1 MWLQA
6 KFGLVNGQIKFLSAE
21 GKGLSR
27 RSKKYLLSALEIGT
41 NKICMLVAEYDSEE
55 GLRLLGVGQSP
66 SRGILKGNII
76 HASLAQKDVQ
86 TALAQAEKMSGE
98 AIRRVTLNVAGPG
111 LQFQHVRRSI
121 PIHPPQRTIHAE
133 DIETLKHQVRSV
145 QIPPDH
151 KILHFLQH
159 RFFVDGGEPVDR
171 PEGKPA
177 EELGMEATIV
187 HMPSSLLEH
196 RLHLMKTVELE
207 VAHLLPNGIATALSV
222 TTGAHR
228 QGGVLVIDIGGG
240 TTDYALFHQGKLLA
254 VGSVPVGG
262 NHVTLD
268 LAAFLNIEIPYAEIC
283 KKKYAHSIL
292 SPRSPDQIVEESL
305 GPQNRRIR
313 FRLGSVR
320 RVVEARLEEIFQIVR
335 ELLAEQ
341 KLDYAYRSQG
351 IILAGGCAR
360 IEGLTQ
366 LAERVFGTP
375 AQVGSIHGFP
385 QLEEYQNLNQ
395 PEFAT
400 PFGLLLYMQ
409 NQIMTGGTQ
418 SKADRRGFWRR
429 IWSLARRR
437 QT

>member
-1 MWLQA
+1 M
-6 KFGLVNGQIKFLSAE
+6 
-21 GKGLSR
+21 SR
-27 RSKKYLLSALEIGT
+27 RSKKYLLAALEIGT
-41 NKICMLVAEYDSEE
+41 NKICMLVAEYDLAE

-66 SRGILKGNII
+66 SRGVLKGNII

-86 TALAQAEKMSGE
+86 TALAQAEKMSRE
-98 AIRRVTLNVAGPG
+98 VIRRVTLNVAGPG
-111 LQFQHVRRSI
+111 LQFQHVHRSI
-121 PIHPPQRTIHAE
+121 PIHPPHRAIHAE
-133 DIETLKHQVRSV
+133 DINTLMHQVRSI

-151 KILHFLQH
+151 RILHFLQH
-159 RFFVDGGEPVDR
+159 RFFLDRGEPVDW

-196 RLHLMKTVELE
+196 RLHLMKAVELE
-207 VAHLLPNGIATALSV
+207 VTHLLPNGIATALSV

-228 QGGVLVIDIGGG
+228 QAGVLVIDIGGG

-268 LAAFLNIEIPYAEIC
+268 LAAFLNIEIPYAEIY
-283 KKKYAHSIL
+283 KKKYAYTIL
-292 SPRSPDQIVEESL
+292 PPNPSDQIVEESL
-305 GPQNRRIR
+305 ESQNRRIR

-320 RVVEARLEEIFQIVR
+320 RVVEVRLEEIFQIVR

-360 IEGLTQ
+360 IEGITQ
-366 LAERVFGTP
+366 LAERVFGAP

-385 QLEEYQNLNQ
+385 QLTEYQNLNQ

-400 PFGLLLYMQ
+400 PFGLLLYMR
-409 NQIMTGGTQ
+409 NRIVTEGTYF
-418 SKADRRGFWRR
+418 KADRRGFWRR
-429 IWSLARRR
+429 IWSTVRRR
-437 QT
+437 YA